1 MAVDTINS
9 ANTSTA
15 SNTALNNISQSSNP
29 SKSETDRKK
38 LGDNFDDFLKL
49 LTTQLKNQDPSE
61 PLDTNEFT
69 SQLVQFATVEQQL
82 ATNTNLEKLISMN
95 SNGGVQGA
103 SSYIGKAVDAK
114 GNAGF
119 LGGGTAPFVYSL
131 DKPAKDVKISIADS
145 TGKVVFNGSGPGNVG
160 SNLVTWDGK
169 NSNSGEMMD
178 DGDYYLIVNATGYDG
193 TKLEATTATT
203 GRVSAVSTDSD
214 GKVVLTVGNLE
225 VPIEDVKAVRELP
238 ASTTTGS

>member
-1 MAVDTINS
+1 MVTS
-9 ANTSTA
+9 ANTVNTVNT
-15 SNTALNNISQSSNP
+15 SNATNTTLNKISQASNP

-82 ATNTNLEKLISMN
+82 ATNTNLEKLIALN
-95 SNGGVQGA
+95 SNTGVQGA

-119 LGGGTAPFVYSL
+119 LTSSGTAPFVYSL
-131 DKPAKDVKISIADS
+131 DVPAKDVKIAIADA
-145 TGKVVFNGSGPGNVG
+145 TGKVVFNGTGPGNVG
-160 SNLVTWDGK
+160 SNLVTWDGT
-169 NSNSGEMMD
+169 NSISGQKMAA
-178 DGDYYLIVNATGYDG
+178 GDYYLVVNATGYDG
-193 TKLEATTATT
+193 TKLEATTSTT
-203 GRVSAVSTDSD
+203 GRVSAASTDAD
-214 GKVVLTVGNLE
+214 GNVVLTVGNLE
-225 VPIEDVKAVRELP
+225 VPIADVKGIRELP
-238 ASTTTGS
+238 SS